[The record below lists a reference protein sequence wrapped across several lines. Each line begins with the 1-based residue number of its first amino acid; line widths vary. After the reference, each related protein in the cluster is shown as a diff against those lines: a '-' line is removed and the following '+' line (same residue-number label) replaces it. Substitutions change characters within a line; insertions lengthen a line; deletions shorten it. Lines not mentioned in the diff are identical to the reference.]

1 MADYTKQEIFDII
14 TEYLETYGS
23 AIGEYRVRELT
34 AEDLEDVENMKILTI
49 PGMDPTTEEWV
60 QTNMANMIRP
70 ITEAVSDWEALEES
84 IEQAVADAQGA
95 DNVDAN
101 MSTQSGAVL
110 LTVTNRDGISTTKE
124 VGFRIARTY
133 DSIAAMNAD
142 AANVNEGQFALIAA
156 TGQHPEEDPDN
167 AKLFVRNAATA
178 QTAYTYLTDLSGAQG
193 LKGDTPVIT
202 ADQAG
207 SIYSDGV
214 KVTDII
220 KDTIAAVNAWFSDT
234 ASTGVRKQWNDF
246 WTSIN
251 SSWNSFW
258 GTSVSDTGGVRY
270 KWTNWFSGVQS
281 AFTAWFGVDD
291 TTEGGVQKAW
301 KTLSTQA
308 DNDHTQAVADHNTAS
323 GDHLTAD
330 RDHTT
335 AGQDHAQAGN
345 DHTQAGSDHTT
356 AGQDHTQ
363 AEQDHLQAVS
373 DHQDSV
379 AATDLAEE
387 YNSHPPYIAD
397 GTQAKPGDVNYWYIW
412 NHATQTY
419 GKDAYARG
427 SDLDYSS
434 MTEQEKQDLANRTA
448 DVNYNSQT
456 GYLEKTKNGVTSNIV
471 PVYTKAQIDGKLAI
485 YYNPATKGMVFP
497 ADTSRVEY
505 DSNTKGMVFH

>member
-14 TEYLETYGS
+14 TEFLETYGS

-34 AEDLEDVENMKILTI
+34 AEELEDVENMKILTI

-70 ITEAVSDWEALEES
+70 ITEAVSDWESLEDS

-101 MSTQSGAVL
+101 LSTQSGAVL
-110 LTVTNRDGISTTKE
+110 LTVINRSGVSTTKE
-124 VGFRIARTY
+124 VGFRIAHTY
-133 DSIAAMNAD
+133 ASIAAMNAD
-142 AANVNEGQFALIAA
+142 ADNVNEGQFALIAS

-167 AKLFVRNAATA
+167 AKLFVRNATTA

-207 SIYSDGV
+207 TIYSDGV

-220 KDTIAAVNAWFSDT
+220 KDTIAVVNAWFSDT
-234 ASTGVRKQWNDF
+234 ASTGVRKLWNDF
-246 WTSIN
+246 WTSVN
-251 SSWNSFW
+251 SSWNGFW
-258 GTSVSDTGGVRY
+258 GTSASDTGGVRY

-291 TTEGGVQKAW
+291 TTDGGVQKAW
-301 KTLSTQA
+301 KMLATQA
-308 DNDHTQAVADHNTAS
+308 DDDHAQAVSDHNTAS
-323 GDHLTAD
+323 GDHTTANSD
-330 RDHTT
+330 HTQAGTDHTRAESDHTTAGTDHTT
-335 AGQDHAQAGN
+335 AGQDHI
-345 DHTQAGSDHTT
+345 T
-356 AGQDHTQ
+356 AGQDHLT
-363 AEQDHLQAVS
+363 AVS
-373 DHQDSV
+373 DHQDSQD
-379 AATDLAEE
+379 AIDLAEE
-387 YNSHPPYIAD
+387 YNLHPPYIAD
-397 GTQAKPGDVNYWYIW
+397 GTQTKPGDVNYWYIW

-419 GKDAYARG
+419 IKDAYARG
-427 SDLDYSS
+427 SDLDWDG

-471 PVYTKAQIDGKLAI
+471 PVYTKAQIDAMRSPTYDPTNKRI
-485 YYNPATKGMVFP
+485 TFPATAAF
-497 ADTSRVEY
+497 TY
-505 DSNTKGMVFH
+505 DSENSRIVISR